1 MMMRLSDAGGDQQ
14 RGLLKTGDIAKGI
27 SEGQQQ
33 HLIEEPE
40 IKSLLGLRK

>member
-33 HLIEEPE
+33 HHQHQQQQPYNQT
-40 IKSLLGLRK
+40 